1 MSAAEV
7 VAAWHDALNAG
18 DVDRLVRLSTD
29 DVEVGGPR
37 GAGRG
42 AALLREWVE
51 RARIELEPGR
61 VFQGGERVVVEQR
74 AGWLAPE
81 TDRLTDPIVVASAF
95 LARAGRVASVIRHP
109 DLPAALGAA
118 GLTEADELP

>member
-1 MSAAEV
+1 VSAAEV

-18 DVDRLVRLSTD
+18 DVDRLAGLSTD

-42 AALLREWVE
+42 VRLLREWVE
-51 RARIELEPGR
+51 RARIELQPGR
-61 VFQGGERVVVEQR
+61 AFQDRDRVVVEQR
-74 AGWLAPE
+74 ARWLTAE
-81 TDRLTDPIVVASAF
+81 TGQLTDPVVVASAF
-95 LARAGRVASVIRHP
+95 LIRAGRVASVIRHA
-109 DLPAALGAA
+109 DLAAALEAA